1 MPLIDYFTT
10 FAQIINFLVLVFLL
24 RHFLYRPVIK
34 AMDEREQKI
43 ASRLKEADQMKAE
56 AEQAAESRRKTE
68 QEMSS
73 RRTEMMARAEA
84 EVQAVRIDLTKK
96 AREEVEASRASWFQA
111 LDRQKE
117 DLLADMSRRAG
128 DDVYDIARRALEDLA
143 NEDLENH
150 IIDTFLRRL
159 QSMSEA
165 EIIALRE
172 FSRDQ
177 EGKVLVRSAFDLP
190 GPVQQKIAEAV
201 RGLTGRDALMQF
213 EDDKKLISGIEL
225 SANNIRI
232 GWSIAGYLDD
242 LRSDLSQAMEEKI
255 AVENVENVEKAA

>member
-43 ASRLKEADQMKAE
+43 ATRLKEADQKKTE
-56 AEQAAESRRKTE
+56 AEQEAESHRKTE
-68 QEMSS
+68 QEMSN
-73 RRTEMMARAEA
+73 RRTEMMARAES
-84 EVQAVRIDLTKK
+84 EVQAVRSDLIKK

-117 DLLADMSRRAG
+117 NLLADMSRRAG
-128 DDVYDIARRALEDLA
+128 DDVYGIARHALQDLA
-143 NEDLENH
+143 NEDLEIH
-150 IIDTFLRRL
+150 IIDIFLRRL
-159 QSMSEA
+159 QNLSDA
-165 EIIALRE
+165 QRDALRE

-177 EGKVLVRSAFDLP
+177 EGKVIVRSSFDLP
-190 GPVQQKIAEAV
+190 GPVQQKITEAV
-201 RGLTGRDALMQF
+201 RGLTGRDVLIQF
-213 EDDKKLISGIEL
+213 ESDKKLISGIEL

-255 AVENVENVEKAA
+255 AVENVESVEKAA

>member
-43 ASRLKEADQMKAE
+43 ATRLKEADQKKAE
-56 AEQAAESRRKTE
+56 AEQATESYRKTE
-68 QEMSS
+68 QELSI
-73 RRTEMMARAEA
+73 RRTEMMASVEA
-84 EVQAVRIDLTKK
+84 EVQAVRSDLMKK
-96 AREEVEASRASWFQA
+96 AREEVEASKASWFLA
-111 LDRQKE
+111 LERQKE
-117 DLLADMSRRAG
+117 DLLSEMSRRAG
-128 DDVYDIARRALEDLA
+128 DDVYDIARRALQDLA
-143 NEDLENH
+143 SEDLEMH
-150 IIDTFLRRL
+150 IIDSFIRRL
-159 QSMSEA
+159 QSLSDA
-165 EIIALRE
+165 EKKALRE

-190 GPVQQKIAEAV
+190 GPVRQKIAEAM
-201 RGLTGRDALMQF
+201 RGLTGRDVLMQF
-213 EDDKKLISGIEL
+213 ESDKKLISGIEL

-255 AVENVENVEKAA
+255 AVEKAA